1 MTKPRV
7 ITDKDIQTA
16 RDMVERARQQLSP
29 EDHAGL
35 AEAVE
40 IVAEVRAL
48 LTSGEYD
55 DEDEDDPRVGE
66 QLLARAIEQA
76 RTRVRMTST

>member
-1 MTKPRV
+1 
-7 ITDKDIQTA
+7 
-16 RDMVERARQQLSP
+16 
-29 EDHAGL
+29 
-35 AEAVE
+35 
-40 IVAEVRAL
+40 VRAL